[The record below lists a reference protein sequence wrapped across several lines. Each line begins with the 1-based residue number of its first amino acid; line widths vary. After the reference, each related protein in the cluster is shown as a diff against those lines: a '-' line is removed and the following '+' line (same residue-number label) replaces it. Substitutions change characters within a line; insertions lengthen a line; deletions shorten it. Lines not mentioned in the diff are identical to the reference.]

1 MIGRRDHFGFDFMA
15 ALIENCSVFI
25 NNHVTNLCVDA
36 LAPQKLFICEW
47 TSGVLSCPMSTV
59 LNIRSAIY
67 GRTDKSRCSQVSVT
81 NCKLNVTSLIRTKCG
96 GKNHCS
102 LKATNSL
109 MGSDPCRTVPKYLE
123 VDYTCEFG
131 K

>member
-1 MIGRRDHFGFDFMA
+1 M
-15 ALIENCSVFI
+15 
-25 NNHVTNLCVDA
+25 
-36 LAPQKLFICEW
+36 
-47 TSGVLSCPMSTV
+47 LSCPMSTV

-67 GRTDKSRCSQVSVT
+67 GRTDKSRCNQVSVT
-81 NCKLNVTSLIRTKCG
+81 NCKLDVTSLISTKCG

-123 VDYTCEFG
+123 VDYTCEIG